1 MKWGILFG
9 RRQGEKAW
17 NFCHTPKHPY
27 VDEMFMF
34 IFKLDLVKW
43 LPVALDLDDLI
54 GKINKGES
62 TKSRKLKIQ
71 RSWFIG
77 YF

>member
-1 MKWGILFG
+1 MAGGKKKRHEIFATPL
-9 RRQGEKAW
+9 
-17 NFCHTPKHPY
+17 NTPKKTK
-27 VDEMFMF
+27 MFMF